1 MSQDIEA
8 FAEQF
13 GMQIRKGFI
22 SALIL
27 LVLEKQSLH
36 GYGIVKEIE
45 KRTLG
50 MWKYSTSSIYPVLD
64 SLKKLKLINSGEDR
78 NLKRPRIDYFI
89 TDVGSQMLKVLI
101 RKYSKLKRAITS
113 ITLSTLG
120 LNSEF
125 EMDDIEWIFPHDPV
139 FDLGEK
145 TDEEKIHSLTFEKAV
160 ILERME
166 SFREILDNIDEELEK
181 LEKGI
186 KQSPKYKEKT

>member
-13 GMQIRKGFI
+13 GIQIRKGFI

-36 GYGIVKEIE
+36 GYGIIKEIE

-64 SLKKLKLINSGEDR
+64 SLKVLRLIDSQEDR
-78 NLKRPRIDYFI
+78 NLKRPRIDYKI
-89 TDVGSQMLKVLI
+89 TDAGSQMLKVLI

-139 FDLGEK
+139 FDLGDK
-145 TDEEKIHSLTFEKAV
+145 TDDEKIQSLTFEKS
-160 ILERME
+160 L
-166 SFREILDNIDEELEK
+166 ILDRLESLQEVLTNIDEELEK
-181 LEKGI
+181 LEKSEE
-186 KQSPKYKEKT
+186 KSLKSKEKT